1 MSWLLKSLSS
11 SIGKKFIMALT
22 GLSLILFLS
31 VHLINNSFLFFG
43 KEGFNMLVG
52 SLDAV
57 KPLVRVAESV
67 LVLLFFFHIYNG
79 IKLWWENRK
88 ANPDKY
94 AVNASKE
101 NSTFYSRTMPWTGGI
116 LFVFLITHLSTLW
129 VQFNFGMGGTH
140 EYYEVIRQLF
150 STIIPVVLY
159 VITMIVLG
167 FHLNH
172 GFQSAFQTFGWQ
184 HKKYTPLVEAIGTL
198 VSVIYAVGFSSIP
211 IYFFILSVGGN

>member
-1 MSWLLKSLSS
+1 MGWLLKSLSS

-31 VHLINNSFLFFG
+31 VHLLNNSFLFFG

-57 KPLVRVAESV
+57 KPLVRVAE
-67 LVLLFFFHIYNG
+67 LILLLLFFFHIYNG
-79 IKLWWENRK
+79 ITLWWQNRK

-116 LFVFLITHLSTLW
+116 LLVFLITHLSTLW

-140 EYYEVIRQLF
+140 EYYEVIKQLF
-150 STIIPVVLY
+150 SEIIPVVLY

-198 VSVIYAVGFSSIP
+198 VSIIYAAGFSSIP

>member
-11 SIGKKFIMALT
+11 SIGKKFVMALT

-31 VHLINNSFLFFG
+31 VHLLNNSFLFFG

-57 KPLVRVAESV
+57 KPLVRVAELV
-67 LVLLFFFHIYNG
+67 LLLLFFFHIYNG
-79 IKLWWENRK
+79 ITLWWQNRK

-116 LFVFLITHLSTLW
+116 LLVFLITHLSTLW

-140 EYYEVIRQLF
+140 EYYEVIKQLF
-150 STIIPVVLY
+150 SAIIPVVLY
-159 VITMIVLG
+159 VIAMIVLG

-198 VSVIYAVGFSSIP
+198 VSIIYAAGFSSIP

>member
-116 LFVFLITHLSTLW
+116 LLVFLITHLSTLW

>member
-11 SIGKKFIMALT
+11 SIGKKFVMAVT
-22 GLSLILFLS
+22 GLSLILFLT
-31 VHLINNSFLFFG
+31 VHLINNLFLFAG
-43 KEGFNMLVG
+43 KDGFNMLVS

-57 KPLVRVAESV
+57 KPLVRVAEAA
-67 LVLLFFFHIYNG
+67 LLLLFIFHIYNG
-79 IKLWWENRK
+79 ITLWWENRK

-94 AVNASKE
+94 AVNAAKE

-116 LFVFLITHLSTLW
+116 LLVFLITHLSTLW

-140 EYYEVIRQLF
+140 EYYKVIKQLF
-150 STIIPVVLY
+150 SAIIPVVLY

-184 HKKYTPLVEAIGTL
+184 HKKYTPFVEALGTI
-198 VSVIYAVGFSSIP
+198 VSVIYTVGFSSIP
-211 IYFFILSVGGN
+211 IYFYILSVGGN

>member
-1 MSWLLKSLSS
+1 MGWLLKSLSS

-31 VHLINNSFLFFG
+31 VHLLNNSFLFFG

-57 KPLVRVAESV
+57 KPLVRVAE
-67 LVLLFFFHIYNG
+67 LILLLLFFFHIYNG
-79 IKLWWENRK
+79 ITLWWQNRK

-116 LFVFLITHLSTLW
+116 LLVFLITHLSTLW

-140 EYYEVIRQLF
+140 KYYEVIKQLF
-150 STIIPVVLY
+150 SAIIPVVLY
-159 VITMIVLG
+159 VIAMIVLG

-198 VSVIYAVGFSSIP
+198 VSIIYAAGFSSIP

>member
-1 MSWLLKSLSS
+1 MGWLLKSLSS

-31 VHLINNSFLFFG
+31 VHLLNNSFLFFG

-57 KPLVRVAESV
+57 KPLVRVAELV
-67 LVLLFFFHIYNG
+67 LLLLFFFHIYNG
-79 IKLWWENRK
+79 ITLWWQNRK

-116 LFVFLITHLSTLW
+116 LLVFLITHLSTLW

-140 EYYEVIRQLF
+140 EYYEVIKQLF
-150 STIIPVVLY
+150 SAIIPAVLY
-159 VITMIVLG
+159 VIAMIVLG

-198 VSVIYAVGFSSIP
+198 VSIIYAAGFSSIP

>member
-31 VHLINNSFLFFG
+31 VHLLNNSFLFFG

-57 KPLVRVAESV
+57 KPLVRVAELV
-67 LVLLFFFHIYNG
+67 LLLLFFFHIYNG
-79 IKLWWENRK
+79 ITLWWQNRK

-116 LFVFLITHLSTLW
+116 LLVFLITHLSTLW

-140 EYYEVIRQLF
+140 EYYEVIKQLF
-150 STIIPVVLY
+150 SAIIPVVLY

-198 VSVIYAVGFSSIP
+198 VSIIYAAGFSSIP

>member
-1 MSWLLKSLSS
+1 MSWLIKSLSS

-43 KEGFNMLVG
+43 KEGFNILVS

-57 KPLVRVAESV
+57 KPLVRVAE
-67 LVLLFFFHIYNG
+67 LILALLFFFHIYNG

-94 AVNASKE
+94 AINASKE

-116 LFVFLITHLSTLW
+116 LLVFLITHLSTLW

-140 EYYEVIRQLF
+140 EYYQVIEQLF
-150 STIIPVVLY
+150 SAIIPVVLY

>member
-1 MSWLLKSLSS
+1 MDWLLKSLSS

-31 VHLINNSFLFFG
+31 VHLINNLFLFFG
-43 KEGFNMLVG
+43 KEGFNMLVS

-57 KPLVRVAESV
+57 KPLVRVAESI

-94 AVNASKE
+94 AVNASKD

-116 LFVFLITHLSTLW
+116 LLVFLITHLSTLW
-129 VQFNFGMGGTH
+129 VQFNFGMDGTH

-150 STIIPVVLY
+150 SAIIPVVLY
-159 VITMIVLG
+159 AITMIVLG

-211 IYFFILSVGGN
+211 IYFFILSLGGN

>member
-1 MSWLLKSLSS
+1 MDWLLKSLSS

-31 VHLINNSFLFFG
+31 VHLINNLFLFFG
-43 KEGFNMLVG
+43 KEGFNMLVS

-57 KPLVRVAESV
+57 KPLVRVAESI

-94 AVNASKE
+94 AVNASKD

-116 LFVFLITHLSTLW
+116 LLVFLITHLSTLW
-129 VQFNFGMGGTH
+129 VQFNFGMDGTH

-150 STIIPVVLY
+150 SAIIPVVLY

-211 IYFFILSVGGN
+211 IYFFILSLGGN

>member
-1 MSWLLKSLSS
+1 MGWLLKSLSS

-31 VHLINNSFLFFG
+31 VHLLNNSFLFFG

-57 KPLVRVAESV
+57 KPLVRVAELV
-67 LVLLFFFHIYNG
+67 LLLLFFFHIYNG
-79 IKLWWENRK
+79 ITLWWQNRK

-116 LFVFLITHLSTLW
+116 LLVFLITHLSTLW

-140 EYYEVIRQLF
+140 EYYEVIKQLF
-150 STIIPVVLY
+150 SAIIPVVLY
-159 VITMIVLG
+159 VIAMIVLG

-198 VSVIYAVGFSSIP
+198 VSIIYAAGFSSIP

>member
-11 SIGKKFIMALT
+11 SIGKKFVMAVT
-22 GLSLILFLS
+22 GLSLILFLT
-31 VHLINNSFLFFG
+31 VHLINNLFLFAG
-43 KEGFNMLVG
+43 KDGFNMLVS

-57 KPLVRVAESV
+57 KPLVRVAEAA
-67 LVLLFFFHIYNG
+67 LLLLFIFHIYNG
-79 IKLWWENRK
+79 ITLWWENRK

-94 AVNASKE
+94 AVNAAKE

-116 LFVFLITHLSTLW
+116 LLVFLITHLSTLW

-140 EYYEVIRQLF
+140 EYYEVIKQLF
-150 STIIPVVLY
+150 SAIIPVVLY

-184 HKKYTPLVEAIGTL
+184 HKKYTPFVEALGTI
-198 VSVIYAVGFSSIP
+198 VSVIYTVGFSSIP
-211 IYFFILSVGGN
+211 IYFYILSVGGN

>member
-1 MSWLLKSLSS
+1 
-11 SIGKKFIMALT
+11 
-22 GLSLILFLS
+22 
-31 VHLINNSFLFFG
+31 
-43 KEGFNMLVG
+43 MLVG

-57 KPLVRVAESV
+57 KPLVRVAELV

-79 IKLWWENRK
+79 ITLWWQNRK

-116 LFVFLITHLSTLW
+116 LLVFLITHLSTLW

-140 EYYEVIRQLF
+140 EYYEVIKQLF
-150 STIIPVVLY
+150 SAIIYVVLY
-159 VITMIVLG
+159 VIAMIVLG

-172 GFQSAFQTFGWQ
+172 AFQSAFQTFGWH

-198 VSVIYAVGFSSIP
+198 VSIIYAAGFSSIP

>member
-1 MSWLLKSLSS
+1 MGWLLKSLSS
-11 SIGKKFIMALT
+11 SIGKKFVMALT

-31 VHLINNSFLFFG
+31 VHLLNNSFLFFG

-57 KPLVRVAESV
+57 KPLVRVAESI
-67 LVLLFFFHIYNG
+67 LLLLFFFHIYNG
-79 IKLWWENRK
+79 ITLWWQNRK

-116 LFVFLITHLSTLW
+116 LLVFLITHLSTLW

-140 EYYEVIRQLF
+140 EYYEVIKQLF
-150 STIIPVVLY
+150 SAIIPVVLY

-198 VSVIYAVGFSSIP
+198 VSIIYAAGFSSIP

>member
-31 VHLINNSFLFFG
+31 VHLLNNSFLFFG

-57 KPLVRVAESV
+57 KPLVRVAE
-67 LVLLFFFHIYNG
+67 LILLLLFFFHIYNG
-79 IKLWWENRK
+79 ITLWWQNRK

-116 LFVFLITHLSTLW
+116 LLVFLITHLSTLW

-140 EYYEVIRQLF
+140 EYYEVIKQLF
-150 STIIPVVLY
+150 SAIIPVVLY
-159 VITMIVLG
+159 VIAMIVLG

-198 VSVIYAVGFSSIP
+198 VSIIYAAGFSSIP

>member
-1 MSWLLKSLSS
+1 MGWLLKSLSS

-31 VHLINNSFLFFG
+31 VHLLNNSFLFFG

-57 KPLVRVAESV
+57 KPLVRVAESI
-67 LVLLFFFHIYNG
+67 LLLLFFFHIYNG
-79 IKLWWENRK
+79 ITLWWQNRK

-116 LFVFLITHLSTLW
+116 LLVFLITHLSTLW

-140 EYYEVIRQLF
+140 EYYEVIKQLF
-150 STIIPVVLY
+150 SAIIPVVLY

-198 VSVIYAVGFSSIP
+198 VSIIYAAGFSSIP

>member
-1 MSWLLKSLSS
+1 MGWLLKSLSS

-31 VHLINNSFLFFG
+31 VHLLNNSFLFFG

-57 KPLVRVAESV
+57 KPLVRVAE
-67 LVLLFFFHIYNG
+67 LILLLLFFFHIYNG
-79 IKLWWENRK
+79 ITLWWQNRK

-116 LFVFLITHLSTLW
+116 LLVFLITHLSTLW
-129 VQFNFGMGGTH
+129 V
-140 EYYEVIRQLF
+140 
-150 STIIPVVLY
+150 
-159 VITMIVLG
+159 
-167 FHLNH
+167 
-172 GFQSAFQTFGWQ
+172 
-184 HKKYTPLVEAIGTL
+184 
-198 VSVIYAVGFSSIP
+198 
-211 IYFFILSVGGN
+211 